1 MTNDSLLKILRR
13 NGRSSSADLAERT
26 SLSEEAVDEQIS
38 AWEADGTVLGY
49 QAVVDQARA
58 GHASVV
64 GIIEVKLTP
73 EREGGFDR
81 LASRIAKF
89 DQVLS
94 CYLMSGAYDL
104 LLVVEGEDLM
114 EVARF
119 VSEKLST
126 MEGVLSTATHFR
138 LKTYKENGFAF
149 GSDEDP
155 ERLPVAP

>member
-114 EVARF
+114 GVARF

-149 GSDEDP
+149 GGDEDP